1 MSNDVNKRD
10 RNIEILFP
18 KHYWNTFRQ
27 ALLKYFPDCTQR
39 TKHKSQVTWLNT
51 IIDHYVDMYKFHL
64 GMNIE
69 FIETIYDYAT
79 ILLVKCYFLEK
90 YATRQVQGTLQGTL
104 QGTYVWFRW
113 RRNEP

>member
-1 MSNDVNKRD
+1 M
-10 RNIEILFP
+10 
-18 KHYWNTFRQ
+18 
-27 ALLKYFPDCTQR
+27 
-39 TKHKSQVTWLNT
+39 NT

-90 YATRQVQGTLQGTL
+90 YATRQVQGTLQGTENTTCL
-104 QGTYVWFRW
+104 ICREQIIDTHAWCKCVRCNILLHDYCEKTY
-113 RRNEP
+113 RNNKTEILTTYKIELLFM